1 MKCQVCKEDIV
12 FPTPREEQ
20 TRKCFICRLHEVDR
34 MMTVTCINCKEPG
47 DAREMTLGLFCKDC
61 LRRMEEDEL
70 NAKEEELYDKLRKAL

>member
-1 MKCQVCKEDIV
+1 
-12 FPTPREEQ
+12 
-20 TRKCFICRLHEVDR
+20 
-34 MMTVTCINCKEPG
+34 MMNTVTCINCKEPG